1 MDSRLPA
8 HLEASAIMR
17 AVQTAG
23 GFATVLQKGERVA
36 GTILIVTRD
45 INATSCLYERM
56 PDLDGNRV
64 WTKSREEPTEK
75 EREFS
80 EYLARRG
87 QQDPDCW
94 IIEIEI
100 AQPERFIC

>member
-8 HLEASAIMR
+8 HLETSGIMR
-17 AVQTAG
+17 AVQLAG
-23 GFATVLQKGERVA
+23 GFATVLQRGERDA
-36 GTILIVTRD
+36 GTILIATRD
-45 INATSCLYERM
+45 LNAISCLYERM

-64 WTKSREEPTEK
+64 WTKSREEPPEK

-80 EYLARRG
+80 EYIARRG
-87 QQDPDCW
+87 EQDPDCW